1 MMIKRIVSISFLMLY
16 LAFMILPGYPLMHYY
31 VFSSHETVFSPAT
44 QQKSYSNGDLTKVG
58 DSAYLSALMKSANA
72 DRSGKHVPNP
82 PPSTN
87 NEINNLVY
95 IVSGFLNSPAQT
107 VGVSLH
113 FRNFAE
119 SILDQYLQVL
129 IPPPNSQA

>member
-1 MMIKRIVSISFLMLY
+1 MFLLLY
-16 LAFMILPGYPLMHYY
+16 LAFMILPGFPLMHYY
-31 VFSSHETVFSPAT
+31 IFSSHQTVFSQAT
-44 QQKSYSNGDLTKVG
+44 QQKSYSNGDHTKTG
-58 DSAYLSALMKSANA
+58 DGAYLSALLKSANTGQY
-72 DRSGKHVPNP
+72 DKNTPNP

-107 VGVSLH
+107 VGVSLQ

-119 SILDQYLQVL
+119 SVLDRYLQVF

>member
-1 MMIKRIVSISFLMLY
+1 M
-16 LAFMILPGYPLMHYY
+16 AFMILPSYPLMHYY
-31 VFSSHETVFSPAT
+31 IFSSHETVFSPAT
-44 QQKSYSNGDLTKVG
+44 QEKSYSNGDHTKMG
-58 DSAYLSALMKSANA
+58 DDAYLSALMKSANA
-72 DRSGKHVPNP
+72 DQSDKHVPNP

-119 SILDQYLQVL
+119 SVLDQYLQVF

>member
-1 MMIKRIVSISFLMLY
+1 MMIKRIVSISFLLLY

-31 VFSSHETVFSPAT
+31 MSSSHQTIFSPPT
-44 QQKSYSNGDLTKVG
+44 QEKSYSNGDHTKVG
-58 DSAYLSALMKSANA
+58 DGAYLSALMKSANA
-72 DRSGKHVPNP
+72 DQSDKHVPNP
-82 PPSTN
+82 PPSSN

-95 IVSGFLNSPAQT
+95 IVSGFLNSSVQT
-107 VGVSLH
+107 DGIALQ

-119 SILDQYLQVL
+119 SVLDQYLQVL